1 MSKAER
7 PRTAP
12 RRYAGRAGVG
22 LALAATT
29 AVGATVPAANAQ
41 AATPT
46 PAAAALHGAA
56 PRAVVPV
63 APAAAPQMTYQV
75 QPGDTVSHIA
85 LRTGSS
91 VDAIVR
97 ANNLDSRALIRVGQ
111 MLRIPSAGAVASVTS
126 APAPAASTGGTAAG
140 ARHTVRG
147 GETLS
152 GIAKTYGTTVGALV
166 SANGLRSADLIRIG
180 QQLTIPGSGARPTT
194 AVPVAVPVVAPV
206 STAVPARTHRVVA
219 GDTVSALAKRYGT
232 TVAAIIAANN
242 LGPNALIRV
251 GQTLQVGGSATVVPV
266 SAPVAGAPA
275 PVAAVPAAPAATPTA
290 GTYTVRAGDTVSALA
305 RSWGTT
311 VPAVVEANRLSGAGL
326 IYVGQTLKIPAGA
339 STPTAAPATGQL
351 VPNTFLGRTY
361 PAATVS
367 AANANKATLL
377 ARGVPTRTQ
386 MQATVVQ
393 VAQQMGVDP
402 ALAQAHAYQE
412 SGFNHASVSPANAI
426 GTMQVIPSSGE
437 WASSLVGRKL
447 DLLDPNDNVVAG
459 VAIIRQLAKTFP
471 GDLDSAIASYYQGAG
486 SVKRNGMF
494 ADTERYVASVKA
506 HMARF

>member
-12 RRYAGRAGVG
+12 RRHAGRAGVG

-29 AVGATVPAANAQ
+29 AVGATGPAAHAQ

-46 PAAAALHGAA
+46 APAAALHGATA
-56 PRAVVPV
+56 RAIASAVT
-63 APAAAPQMTYQV
+63 PAAVPQMTYQV

-97 ANNLDSRALIRVGQ
+97 ANNLDALALIRVGQ
-111 MLRIPSAGAVASVTS
+111 MLKIPSASAVASAS
-126 APAPAASTGGTAAG
+126 SGPAPSTSTAGTG
-140 ARHTVRG
+140 RHSVRG

-152 GIAKTYGTTVGALV
+152 GIAKSYGTTVGAIV
-166 SANGLRSADLIRIG
+166 SANGLKSAHLIRIG
-180 QQLTIPGSGARPTT
+180 QQLTIPGATARPAT
-194 AVPVAVPVVAPV
+194 AAPV
-206 STAVPARTHRVVA
+206 STPVTTPVSTPVPARTHRVVA
-219 GDTVSALAKRYGT
+219 GDTVSVIAKKYGT
-232 TVAAIIAANN
+232 TVAAIVAANN
-242 LGPNALIRV
+242 LGPNALIRI
-251 GQTLQVGGSATVVPV
+251 GQTLQVGGTATVVPV
-266 SAPVAGAPA
+266 SAPVAS
-275 PVAAVPAAPAATPTA
+275 VPAAPAPSA
-290 GTYTVRAGDTVSALA
+290 GTYTVRAGDTVSGLA
-305 RSWGTT
+305 RTWGTT
-311 VPAVVEANRLSGAGL
+311 VPAVIEANRLSGAGL
-326 IYVGQTLKIPAGA
+326 IYVGQTLKVPAGA
-339 STPTAAPATGQL
+339 SAPTAAAPATGQL

-361 PAATVS
+361 PEATVS

-377 ARGVPTRTQ
+377 ARGVPSRAQ

-393 VAQQMGVDP
+393 VARQMGVDP

-412 SGFNHASVSPANAI
+412 SGFNHTSVSPANAI

-459 VAIIRQLAKTFP
+459 VAIIRQLVKTFP